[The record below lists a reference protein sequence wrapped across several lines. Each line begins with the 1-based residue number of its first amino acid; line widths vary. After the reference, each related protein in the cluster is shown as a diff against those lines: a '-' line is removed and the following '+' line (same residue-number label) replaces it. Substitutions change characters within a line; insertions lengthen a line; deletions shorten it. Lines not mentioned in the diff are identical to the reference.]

1 MDIIAPPVQCL
12 LTDVQFA
19 NIRARCRE
27 TVVVFSILPGVRKS
41 DTFAMQ
47 FMNRYKLFLVAVVSM
62 LISACSGQRERALSP
77 ADFDEAI
84 RDDAGAVV
92 LDVRTPREYAEGF
105 IARAQNLDFNNS
117 NFTAAVE
124 ELDKNKTY
132 YVYCLVGARS
142 ADAATYMRSHGF
154 KSVYELK
161 GGITAWQRSD
171 LPLVQAGQANLRTDA
186 ISMEAYRAI
195 IASDTAV
202 LIDFYAPWCGPC
214 KRLEPILK
222 EFGREHTG
230 RLKIVR
236 LNIDESKQLA
246 GELGIT
252 QIPLL
257 KLFKSGEE
265 KWSYLGLLDK
275 ATLEAGAV
283 QHL

>member
-1 MDIIAPPVQCL
+1 M
-12 LTDVQFA
+12 
-19 NIRARCRE
+19 
-27 TVVVFSILPGVRKS
+27 K
-41 DTFAMQ
+41 
-47 FMNRYKLFLVAVVSM
+47 RYKLFLVAVVSM
-62 LISACSGQRERALSP
+62 LISACSGPREQALSP
-77 ADFDEAI
+77 AAFEEAI
-84 RDDAGAVV
+84 RDDADAVV
-92 LDVRTPREYAEGF
+92 LDVRTPREYAGGF

-142 ADAATYMRSHGF
+142 GEAAAYMRSHGF
-154 KSVYELK
+154 TAVYELK
-161 GGITAWQRSD
+161 GGTTAWQQSN
-171 LPLVQAGQANLRTDA
+171 LPLVQAGQAELRSDA
-186 ISMEAYRAI
+186 VSMEAYRAI

-236 LNIDESKQLA
+236 LNIDESKELA
-246 GELGIT
+246 ASLGIT

-275 ATLEAGAV
+275 ATLESGAI

>member
-1 MDIIAPPVQCL
+1 MKL
-12 LTDVQFA
+12 Y
-19 NIRARCRE
+19 RA
-27 TVVVFSILPGVRKS
+27 
-41 DTFAMQ
+41 
-47 FMNRYKLFLVAVVSM
+47 FLVVAVVSM
-62 LISACSGQRERALSP
+62 LISACSGPGKQALSP
-77 ADFDEAI
+77 AEFDEAI
-84 RDDAGAVV
+84 RDDADAVV
-92 LDVRTPREYAEGF
+92 LDVRTPHEYAGGF
-105 IARAQNLDFNNS
+105 IARAQNLDFNNG
-117 NFTAAVE
+117 NFTEVVGG
-124 ELDKNKTY
+124 LDKSKTY

-161 GGITAWQRSD
+161 GGTTAWQQSN
-171 LPLVQAGQANLRTDA
+171 LPLVQAGQARETGANA
-186 ISMEAYRAI
+186 VSMEAYRAI

-214 KRLEPILK
+214 KRLEPILHA
-222 EFGREHTG
+222 FGQEHTG

-236 LNIDESKQLA
+236 LNIDESKEVA
-246 GELGIT
+246 SALGIT

-257 KLFKSGEE
+257 KLFKGGEE